1 MAINSFLMELD
12 GRWVLWELGQ
22 DTLAFCA
29 LEDVGEIAAPGAE
42 RYDGE
47 NWYRGTPPFEAP
59 GAPATARESSR
70 SKKAIGQRPTETGS
84 EGAVLGSAGG
94 VPGSEGAVLGS
105 EGAEPG
111 SEGGARWVSMQYA
124 FPRERLVGLLRALSA
139 WHGAQIRNEG
149 ASKLGSCSSVIN
161 RVVELKF
168 IGGPGAALCGT
179 NANSPVVC
187 ANVLWRL
194 RPHEMT
200 TLISFEDCMRGLG
213 GCPHL
218 GKRHAPLEIGEIE
231 DEIDRELGEPR
242 EAHASHGGTFERRMK
257 RFAALVAQ
265 IDPNGRLGGLGALRQ
280 QPPHQSEQ
288 IDEQGRTGE

>member
-1 MAINSFLMELD
+1 MTSLI
-12 GRWVLWELGQ
+12 
-22 DTLAFCA
+22 
-29 LEDVGEIAAPGAE
+29 

-47 NWYRGTPPFEAP
+47 NWYRGAPPFEAP
-59 GAPATARESSR
+59 GAPATARVSSR
-70 SKKAIGQRPTETGS
+70 SKKAIGQSEAIKSNQKAIGQRPTETGS
-84 EGAVLGSAGG
+84 EGAVPGG
-94 VPGSEGAVLGS
+94 EGAVPGSEGAVTGS
-105 EGAEPG
+105 EGAVPGVEGAAPVSEGAVPG

-124 FPRERLVGLLRALSA
+124 FPRERLVGLLHALSA

-149 ASKLGSCSSVIN
+149 SSKLGSCSSVLN

-168 IGGPGAALCGT
+168 IGGPGAALCGA
-179 NANSPVVC
+179 NANGPVVC

-200 TLISFEDCMRGLG
+200 TLISLEECMRGLG

>member
-1 MAINSFLMELD
+1 VP
-12 GRWVLWELGQ
+12 G
-22 DTLAFCA
+22 
-29 LEDVGEIAAPGAE
+29 GEGA
-42 RYDGE
+42 G
-47 NWYRGTPPFEAP
+47 P
-59 GAPATARESSR
+59 
-70 SKKAIGQRPTETGS
+70 GS
-84 EGAVLGSAGG
+84 EGAVPAIEGAVPAIEDA
-94 VPGSEGAVLGS
+94 VPGSEGAV
-105 EGAEPG
+105 PG
-111 SEGGARWVSMQYA
+111 SECGARWVSMQYA
-124 FPRERLVGLLRALSA
+124 FPRERLVGLLHALSA

-149 ASKLGSCSSVIN
+149 SSKLGSCSSVLN

-168 IGGPGAALCGT
+168 IGGPGAALCGA
-179 NANSPVVC
+179 NANGPVVC

-200 TLISFEDCMRGLG
+200 TLISLEECMRGLG

-242 EAHASHGGTFERRMK
+242 EAHASHGGTFEQRMQ

-280 QPPHQSEQ
+280 QPPHQAEQ
-288 IDEQGRTGE
+288 IDEQQSPQQSPR

>member
-1 MAINSFLMELD
+1 MTSD
-12 GRWVLWELGQ
+12 DRWVLWELGQ
-22 DTLAFCA
+22 DALAFCA

-124 FPRERLVGLLRALSA
+124 FPRERLVGLLHALSA
-139 WHGAQIRNEG
+139 WHGAQIRNEDV
-149 ASKLGSCSSVIN
+149 SKLGSCSSVLQN
-161 RVVELKF
+161 RLVELKF
-168 IGGPGAALCGT
+168 IGGPGAALCGA
-179 NANSPVVC
+179 NANGPVVC

-200 TLISFEDCMRGLG
+200 TLISLEECMRGLG

-280 QPPHQSEQ
+280 QPQHQAEQ
-288 IDEQGRTGE
+288 IDERGRTGE

>member
-1 MAINSFLMELD
+1 MTSD

-22 DTLAFCA
+22 DALAFCA

-139 WHGAQIRNEG
+139 WHGAQIRNEDV
-149 ASKLGSCSSVIN
+149 SKLGSCSSVLQN
-161 RVVELKF
+161 RLVELKF

-179 NANSPVVC
+179 NANGPVVC

-218 GKRHAPLEIGEIE
+218 GKRHMPLEIKYEIVDEIE
-231 DEIDRELGEPR
+231 DEIDEFRGAP
-242 EAHASHGGTFERRMK
+242 ASGSTFERRMQ

-265 IDPNGRLGGLGALRQ
+265 TDPNGRLGGLGALRQ
-280 QPPHQSEQ
+280 QPPHEL
-288 IDEQGRTGE
+288 RT

>member
-1 MAINSFLMELD
+1 MTSLI
-12 GRWVLWELGQ
+12 
-22 DTLAFCA
+22 
-29 LEDVGEIAAPGAE
+29 

-47 NWYRGTPPFEAP
+47 NWYRGAPPFEAP
-59 GAPATARESSR
+59 GAPATARVSSR
-70 SKKAIGQRPTETGS
+70 SKKVIGQRPTETGS
-84 EGAVLGSAGG
+84 EGAV
-94 VPGSEGAVLGS
+94 PGSEGAVPGSECAVQAIEGAVPDS
-105 EGAEPG
+105 EGAVTDSEGAVPVSEGAVPG

-124 FPRERLVGLLRALSA
+124 FPRERLVDLLHALSA

-149 ASKLGSCSSVIN
+149 SSKLGSCSSVLN

-168 IGGPGAALCGT
+168 IGGPGAALCGA
-179 NANSPVVC
+179 NANGPVVC

-200 TLISFEDCMRGLG
+200 TLISLEECMRGLG

-231 DEIDRELGEPR
+231 DEIDFELGEPR
-242 EAHASHGGTFERRMK
+242 EAHASHGGTFERRMQ

-265 IDPNGRLGGLGALRQ
+265 TDPNGRLGGLGALRQ
-280 QPPHQSEQ
+280 QPPHQAEQ
-288 IDEQGRTGE
+288 IDERGRTGE

>member
-1 MAINSFLMELD
+1 MTSLI
-12 GRWVLWELGQ
+12 
-22 DTLAFCA
+22 
-29 LEDVGEIAAPGAE
+29 

-47 NWYRGTPPFEAP
+47 NWYRGAPPFEAP
-59 GAPATARESSR
+59 GAPATARVSSR
-70 SKKAIGQRPTETGS
+70 SKKAIGQMPTEPGS
-84 EGAVLGSAGG
+84 EGAVPGG
-94 VPGSEGAVLGS
+94 EGAVPGSEGAVPGSECAVPGGECAVPGS
-105 EGAEPG
+105 EGAVPGGEGAVPG

-124 FPRERLVGLLRALSA
+124 FPRERLVDLLHALSA

-149 ASKLGSCSSVIN
+149 SSKLGSCSSVLN

-168 IGGPGAALCGT
+168 IGGPGAALCGA
-179 NANSPVVC
+179 NANGPVVC

-200 TLISFEDCMRGLG
+200 TLISLEECMRGLG

-242 EAHASHGGTFERRMK
+242 EAHASHGGTFEQRMQ

-265 IDPNGRLGGLGALRQ
+265 TDPNGRLGGLGALRQ
-280 QPPHQSEQ
+280 QPPHQAEQ
-288 IDEQGRTGE
+288 IDERGRTGE

>member
-1 MAINSFLMELD
+1 MTSD
-12 GRWVLWELGQ
+12 DRWVLWELGQ
-22 DTLAFCA
+22 DALAFCA

-139 WHGAQIRNEG
+139 WHGAQIRNEDV
-149 ASKLGSCSSVIN
+149 SKLGSCSSVLQN
-161 RVVELKF
+161 RLVELKF

-179 NANSPVVC
+179 NANGPVVC

-218 GKRHAPLEIGEIE
+218 GKRHMPLEIKYEIVDEIE
-231 DEIDRELGEPR
+231 DEIDEFRGAP
-242 EAHASHGGTFERRMK
+242 ASGSTFERRMQ

-265 IDPNGRLGGLGALRQ
+265 TDPNGRLGGLGALRQ
-280 QPPHQSEQ
+280 QPPHEL
-288 IDEQGRTGE
+288 RT